1 MELLILIVSG
11 MLFYVG
17 AKMLYDRA
25 YINEGF
31 YPQRVRILFF
41 QISGVFYFIFG
52 LHVLVFIFLTV
63 TIIYK

>member
-1 MELLILIVSG
+1 MELFILVISG
-11 MLFYVG
+11 MLFYVS

-25 YINEGF
+25 YLNEGF
-31 YPQRVRILFF
+31 YPERLRILFF
-41 QISGVFYFIFG
+41 QISGAFYFIFG